1 MFLFYRGEIL
11 EINSISPVFRPVLL
25 KVWEQSGVGFKIG
38 RVGSGCRVSGLN
50 LELDSR
56 VSGCRDRIE
65 RKK

>member
-1 MFLFYRGEIL
+1 LL
-11 EINSISPVFRPVLL
+11 PSLSLL
-25 KVWEQSGVGFKIG
+25 KVWGLSGVGFFLG
-38 RVGSGCRVSGLN
+38 RVGSGVGVSGLN